1 MRRVLTWLGVIAAIP
16 VLLVGAL
23 WLGQERMIFLPDDR
37 VIAAPPGWRRETLRA
52 SDDTDLAFLAAE
64 GSPARPVIL
73 HFHGNG
79 GNAADRADLG
89 DVLRNLGFGVVL
101 AEYRGYG
108 GNPGR
113 PGEAAI
119 AADAAAYLAWVQ
131 ARFPGRRL
139 ILWGE
144 SLGTAVVTRLAEG
157 RGDIAAVVLES
168 PFTSIADI
176 ARGMYPLV
184 PTDHLLRHRFE
195 SLPRVAGLRAP
206 LLVVATEEDRI
217 TPASHA
223 RLMAEAGRGRLLLLP
238 GAAHPAVLND
248 ASGQGLRAVLDFL
261 ATIPRN

>member
-1 MRRVLTWLGVIAAIP
+1 MRRVLTWLGVAAAIP

-23 WLGQERMIFLPDDR
+23 WLGQERMIFLPDGR
-37 VIAAPPGWRRETLRA
+37 VIAAAPGWTRETLRA
-52 SDDTDLAFLAAE
+52 PDGTELAFLLAE

-79 GNAADRADLG
+79 GNAEDRTGLG

-108 GNPGR
+108 GNAGR

-119 AADAAAYLAWVQ
+119 ATDAAAYLAWVRG
-131 ARFPGRRL
+131 RFAGRPL
-139 ILWGE
+139 VLWGE

-157 RGDIAAVVLES
+157 RSDIAAVVLES
-168 PFTSIADI
+168 PFTSVADL
-176 ARGMYPLV
+176 ARSIYPLV

-195 SLPRVAGLRAP
+195 SLPRLAGLRAP
-206 LLVVATEEDRI
+206 LFVVASEDDRI
-217 TPASHA
+217 TPVAHA

-238 GAAHPAVLND
+238 GSAHPAVLND

-261 ATIPRN
+261 ASVGRN